1 MSKRRTPVSRTG
13 PVQDPPRLEAPK
25 PEPADLAPDLIDPN
39 PYQPRSSKAPDPGAA
54 ELAASVARKGILE
67 PILVRP
73 SGARYKLL
81 AGQRRLA
88 AARAAGLL
96 EVPVLIHRHL
106 EHDEAGAIAVT
117 YEENK
122 RRLDVTPLEESDA
135 VAHMVE
141 QCGGDIG
148 AAANQLHMSTKQAA
162 RRLHLRNL
170 SPAWRA
176 AAADDER
183 PVSTWSAACLEVIAR
198 FPPATQDELLTSRY
212 LPDKPSV
219 KEVEELTAAAT
230 HDLGAAP
237 WKLDDPDL
245 VPEAG
250 ACAACPHRSGAA
262 PLLFDDLRAGKR
274 RSGADHC
281 LLPACWQRKLEAK
294 VAREDARLR
303 GSHAEVVRLSTCY
316 HDPRRRPGIVGG
328 ALRQHDV
335 EPCSPQ
341 DSGALPAIHVDGKEA
356 GQVTW
361 VKLRPHVRADAGAA
375 APAKKEPPT
384 TERRLARLRQLRLKS
399 LSEELLAQLPEA
411 GLRLEE
417 LAPRLPGLKELSAMV
432 AALGTSGGG
441 FCEAWEVAS
450 DARRTRWDRYDH
462 FLADAEGEA
471 AASLRCALYRRV
483 EREVRLSVT
492 YEPHKDVAALER
504 DCQRVAIAFQIDYA
518 ELEAE
523 ARRRKPAPKDLR
535 EHDQPGGAGRPRAA
549 TQRVKAA

>member
-1 MSKRRTPVSRTG
+1 MSQRRTPVSRTG

-122 RRLDVTPLEESDA
+122 RRLDLTPLEESEA

-212 LPDKPSV
+212 MPERPSV

-230 HDLGAAP
+230 HDLTAAP

-245 VPEAG
+245 VAEVG
-250 ACAACPHRSGAA
+250 ACAACPHRSGAT

-281 LLPACWQRKLEAK
+281 LLPGCWQRKLTAHV
-294 VAREDARLR
+294 VAEDAKLR
-303 GSHAEVVRLSTCY
+303 SSHPEVVRLTTCY
-316 HDPRRRPGIVGG
+316 HDPRQTPAIVEG
-328 ALRQHDV
+328 ALQRHDV
-335 EPCSPQ
+335 VPCSPE
-341 DSGALPAIHVDGKEA
+341 DAGALPAIHVDGDQA
-356 GQVTW
+356 GQVAW
-361 VKLRPHVRADAGAA
+361 VKLRPHVSADAGVA
-375 APAKKEPPT
+375 APAEKQPPT
-384 TERRLARLRQLRLKS
+384 TESRLARLRQLRLKA
-399 LSEELLAQLPEA
+399 LSEELLARLPEA
-411 GLRLEE
+411 SLDPEDLIQ
-417 LAPRLPGLKELSAMV
+417 LLPGLKELAAMV

-450 DARRTRWDRYDH
+450 DARRTKWDRYEH
-462 FLADAEGEA
+462 FLGDAEGEA

-483 EREVRLSVT
+483 EREVRLSIT

-504 DCQRVAIAFQIDYA
+504 DCQRVAIAFRIDHA

-523 ARRRKPAPKDLR
+523 ARLRKPAPKDLR
-535 EHDQPGGAGRPRAA
+535 EHDRPEGAGRPRAA
-549 TQRVKAA
+549 AQRVKAA